1 MKVRWLSPALAQL
14 DRTYEYLNQRNPQAA
29 RQVFLRIRQM
39 TKHLTRFPE
48 SGRRGHVA
56 GTRELPVSGLPY
68 LIVYRVNDDTVE
80 ILRVVHTSMN
90 WVVDKIQ

>member
-14 DRTYEYLNQRNPQAA
+14 DRVHDYLRQRNPQAA
-29 RQVFLRIRQM
+29 RVVFLRIRQA
-39 TKHLTRFPE
+39 TKNLTRFPA
-48 SGRRGHVA
+48 SGRKGHVA

-68 LIVYRVNDDTVE
+68 LIVYRVNGGAVE

-90 WVVDKIQ
+90 WAADRMQ